1 MTCDVEQ
8 VWKGSVGK
16 DEARKEV
23 KTTPD
28 VGGKSVS
35 EKTQTTHTVGTP
47 LRHQKVNRQNFS
59 SVK

>member
-1 MTCDVEQ
+1 MSKCV
-8 VWKGSVGK
+8 KGNVGGGETGKK
-16 DEARKEV
+16 D

-35 EKTQTTHTVGTP
+35 EKSQATHSHLQEP
-47 LRHQKVNRQNFS
+47 LRRNQKQNRQNFS